1 MTTFLEESNKKIT
14 KDCKDESF
22 FKNQIK
28 TGKEI
33 IKTNDFF
40 YDLSEL
46 MENPRFINF
55 YNKYLYDTSEIKT
68 TMIYMKLYENIQSK
82 YKELTDKD
90 LNKYVNIFLLHHI
103 MTKSK
108 LRKIAIDTTLKHLD
122 NNKYPIF
129 KEVGEYFNKY
139 LNNEPKNIKKSLSL

>member
-55 YNKYLYDTSEIKT
+55 YNKYLYNTNEIKT
-68 TMIYMKLYENIQSK
+68 TMIYMKLYENIKNK
-82 YKELTDKD
+82 YKEFTEKD

-103 MTKSK
+103 MTKSR
-108 LRKIAIDTTLKHLD
+108 LRRIAIDSTLKHLD
-122 NNKYPIF
+122 NNKINIF
-129 KEVGEYFNKY
+129 KDVDDYFDKF
-139 LNNEPKNIKKSLSL
+139 LKNEPKTIKKSLSL